1 MMEDVN
7 EEDPKVEEE
16 KEKQYKKKEEEEF
29 LNKGLEPI
37 KSVKP
42 EKQGF
47 SPILIKK
54 GSKKKINK

>member
-7 EEDPKVEEE
+7 EKDPKVEEE
-16 KEKQYKKKEEEEF
+16 KEEQYQKEQEDEF
-29 LNKGLEPI
+29 FNKGLEPV

-42 EKQGF
+42 QMEGF